1 MAERIVPPRRGEI
14 LTNTGFGTTRLH
26 EYLERLTG
34 QTNDSSAAIEATITS
49 SVLGQIASLNE
60 RLGSGQ
66 FLTSDD
72 TGFTVDSDVLF
83 VDMTEA

>member
-1 MAERIVPPRRGEI
+1 MAERIVPPRRGEV
-14 LTNTGFGTTRLH
+14 LTPEGAGTTRFM
-26 EYLERLTG
+26 EYLERSTTQG
-34 QTNDSSAAIEATITS
+34 NDTADTVESTISS
-49 SVLGQIASLNE
+49 SVLGQLASLNE

-72 TGFTVDSDVLF
+72 TGFTVDSDTLF